1 MLARINARQSWRET
15 EIETITGITYGEAT
29 ILARILDNCP
39 TYDPDLE
46 GSPSGIAYLEGSPSG
61 IAYQSW
67 MGFLDWYEQK
77 HLEISYEYTCVV
89 RKKVQK
95 EKKSCL

>member
-1 MLARINARQSWRET
+1 LYQIVCPFNLKAGQYYKTLEKVILPAWRQYINLLARINARQSWRET

-61 IAYQSW
+61 IA
-67 MGFLDWYEQK
+67 
-77 HLEISYEYTCVV
+77 
-89 RKKVQK
+89 
-95 EKKSCL
+95 